1 MKRDSFPLN
10 YVPLGEPSLQFTHI
24 HVSFMAEVFT
34 HIDWTAGCF
43 LPPFDC
49 LIATGL
55 LTYSMHETFIP
66 NFIWI
71 GTGNTIPSKNWSTEY
86 IGIEMK

>member
-10 YVPLGEPSLQFTHI
+10 YVPLGEPMFTHI

-34 HIDWTAGCF
+34 HIDWTAVGWVF
-43 LPPFDC
+43 PPPFDC
-49 LIATGL
+49 LIAIGL

-71 GTGNTIPSKNWSTEY
+71 GPGNTIPGKEWSTEY
-86 IGIEMK
+86 VGVELE